1 MLHSIKVRHAVNFI
15 HFEKLFIPIVK
26 IQNLR
31 SAISAQYLKKQAW
44 GFILKKHIFL
54 LSHLVY
60 HVIIQNHLTHIRKS
74 ARYSCFVTATQL
86 ILLICVGGLY
96 SSHLENKKN
105 CCLHASMTHQLFL
118 FSVVLNSYCI
128 IIDYNTW
135 SRQI

>member
-1 MLHSIKVRHAVNFI
+1 M
-15 HFEKLFIPIVK
+15 
-26 IQNLR
+26 
-31 SAISAQYLKKQAW
+31 
-44 GFILKKHIFL
+44 KKHIFL
-54 LSHLVY
+54 LSYLVY
-60 HVIIQNHLTHIRKS
+60 HVIIQNHLTYIRKS

-86 ILLICVGGLY
+86 ILLICVGWLY
-96 SSHLENKKN
+96 SSHLKNKKN

>member
-1 MLHSIKVRHAVNFI
+1 MLHSIKVRHTVYFI

-26 IQNLR
+26 IQNLWGT
-31 SAISAQYLKKQAW
+31 ISAQYLKKQAW
-44 GFILKKHIFL
+44 GFIFKKHIFL

-86 ILLICVGGLY
+86 ILLICVGWLY

>member
-1 MLHSIKVRHAVNFI
+1 M
-15 HFEKLFIPIVK
+15 
-26 IQNLR
+26 
-31 SAISAQYLKKQAW
+31 
-44 GFILKKHIFL
+44 KKHIFL

-86 ILLICVGGLY
+86 ILLICVGWLY